1 MPPNTAGWDPQHIF
15 SCYHGSYTTVLVIM
29 AKRSNSATLPALM
42 ILRKGGMILKK
53 TPYTTVIYKP
63 RLL

>member
-1 MPPNTAGWDPQHIF
+1 
-15 SCYHGSYTTVLVIM
+15 M